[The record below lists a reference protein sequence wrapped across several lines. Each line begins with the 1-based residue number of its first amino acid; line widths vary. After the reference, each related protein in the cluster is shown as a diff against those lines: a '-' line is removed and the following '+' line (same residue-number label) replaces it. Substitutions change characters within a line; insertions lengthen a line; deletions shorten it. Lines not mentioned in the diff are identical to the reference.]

1 MDSNINFLASE
12 KALHWFIHY
21 LSFTPSS
28 YKIGLVKT
36 LLHWA
41 FVISNNWYIFHLEKT
56 KELLEKNLY
65 PSNFIDQQIKQ
76 YFHDKFSDKKHKEL
90 VILHMFHITN
100 NLTLEICWQKLKK
113 KLSNIVNIVVK
124 VLISKLSFRHLKLK
138 ICLLSKNQCLSI

>member
-1 MDSNINFLASE
+1 MDSNINFLTSE

-56 KELLEKNLY
+56 KELLE
-65 PSNFIDQQIKQ
+65 QIKQ
-76 YFHDKFSDKKHKEL
+76 YLHDKFSDKKRKEL

-100 NLTLEICWQKLKK
+100 NLILEICRQKLKK

-138 ICLLSKNQCLSI
+138 ICLLLKNQCLSI